1 MRGEGKRASPPPS
14 AWRKLGACLKGPTV
28 PKKKKQPDAVPAAQV
43 VFRLPQKLHD
53 ALQVAAA
60 GLGLDLSNLL
70 RMMIAEHVPEYI
82 ERGHRAATALEQT
95 RARATR
101 PPAAE
106 EQDRPPARPAVP
118 PFGRPKRGIQ
128 ID

>member
-28 PKKKKQPDAVPAAQV
+28 PKKKQQPDAVPAAQV
-43 VFRLPQKLHD
+43 VFRLPQNLHD
-53 ALQVAAA
+53 ALQLAAA

-82 ERGHRAATALEQT
+82 ERGRRAAAALAQT
-95 RARATR
+95 GAQAT
-101 PPAAE
+101 PAPAAE
-106 EQDRPPARPAVP
+106 VRGAAGAGSTIKVP
-118 PFGRPKRGIQ
+118 IRPKRSLDI
-128 ID
+128 